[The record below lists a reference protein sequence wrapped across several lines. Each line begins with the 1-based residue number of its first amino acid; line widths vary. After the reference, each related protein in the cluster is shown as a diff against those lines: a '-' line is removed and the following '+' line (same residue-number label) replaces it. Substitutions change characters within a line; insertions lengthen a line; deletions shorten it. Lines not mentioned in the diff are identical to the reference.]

1 MKIFVADT
9 YDAISKQAADEV
21 IRIMK
26 LRAHPVMCAASGD
39 SPAGLYNEIVQR
51 VKTNQI
57 DTSNWY
63 FVGLDEWAGMNG
75 QDQGSC
81 RYHLNEQFFHPLK
94 IPDERICFFD
104 GRADDLEIECQRA
117 ENFIVSN
124 GGMDVAILGLGMN
137 GHIGMNEPG
146 TPAAMRS
153 HVADLAETTKLVGQ
167 KYFKEPHQ
175 LTRGITL
182 GISTLMEARHIIL
195 IVNGQHKAEITK
207 KIIEEESSEQ
217 LPASLLRKHP
227 AYKIFLDAGAASE
240 IIGEN

>member
-51 VKTNQI
+51 VKTNQL

-81 RYHLNEQFFHPLK
+81 RYHLNEQFFHPLQ

-117 ENFIVSN
+117 ERFILGN